1 MPSVIPHKILD
12 PINPNIPNH
21 SKILEWPITKNLIFD
36 NSTKNQKFS
45 FLDLSWF
52 WLVEVLPKIFFS
64 NTKK

>member
-36 NSTKNQKFS
+36 NSTKNQK
-45 FLDLSWF
+45 
-52 WLVEVLPKIFFS
+52 IF
-64 NTKK
+64 